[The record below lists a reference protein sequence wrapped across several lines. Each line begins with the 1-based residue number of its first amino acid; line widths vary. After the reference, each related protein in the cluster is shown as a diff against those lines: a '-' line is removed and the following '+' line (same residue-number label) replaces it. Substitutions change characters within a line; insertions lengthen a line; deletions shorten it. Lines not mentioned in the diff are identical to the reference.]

1 MSPYG
6 LDSQPTESFD
16 PQPDRGWSLTLG
28 RVGGLPVSVSYS
40 VFIAL
45 GLLVALVALLRHRE
59 GDADLPVITAVAVT
73 AWIIGWVVQASTYL
87 WLHLRTNA
95 RSSLLS
101 IGLIGVELSYPLHR
115 PRPWTALQNLCAAV
129 LSMSVLV
136 LFAGA
141 CFAMHLWKFDWFD
154 WQISQWW
161 AEVSRPGMG
170 LDSPATCYLAAAWM
184 FILQTACQLF
194 PLPRHQGRSALVSMA
209 WILAPNHGEAGQV
222 RFVRR
227 SLRII
232 ASITMI
238 AAALALVSGGQ
249 AYLPSWLMLAVVAM
263 MLLISSG
270 SDDVQLWVQSLYVA
284 QNDPA
289 ERYLQT
295 SVDLDHFDAEWEGL
309 DDDAVNRSSR
319 SGPGVSGRGLIA
331 RAKSRFQMFLRR
343 RKLRIVMQ
351 REQEEARDAEGL
363 DAVLQKVSKSGIE
376 SLSDQERKL
385 LQRVSKT
392 LQDRHS

>member
-6 LDSQPTESFD
+6 IDSQPTGSFD
-16 PQPDRGWSLTLG
+16 PQPDRGWSLLLG
-28 RVGGLPVSVSYS
+28 RVGGLPISVSYS
-40 VFIAL
+40 VFIAM

-73 AWIIGWVVQASTYL
+73 AWIFGWIVQSLTYL
-87 WLHLRTNA
+87 WLHLRTQA

-136 LFAGA
+136 LFAAA
-141 CFAMHLWKFDWFD
+141 CFAIHLWKFDWFG
-154 WQISQWW
+154 WQVSQWW
-161 AEVSRPGMG
+161 GELSRPGMG
-170 LDSPATCYLAAAWM
+170 LDSPSTCYLAAAWM

-194 PLPRHQGRSALVSMA
+194 PLPRHQGRSALFSLG
-209 WILAPNHGEAGQV
+209 WILASHHGEAGQV

-227 SLRII
+227 SLRVI
-232 ASITMI
+232 AAMTMI
-238 AAALALVSGGQ
+238 AAAWALVSGGQ

-295 SVDLDHFDAEWEGL
+295 SVDHEPFDAMWYGI
-309 DDDAVNRSSR
+309 DDQEVNRSSR
-319 SGPGVSGRGLIA
+319 AGTPTPGPGPFA
-331 RAKSRFQMFLRR
+331 RATSRFQMFLRR
-343 RKLRIVMQ
+343 RKLRTMMH

-363 DAVLQKVSKSGIE
+363 DAVLQKVSQSGMD
-376 SLSDQERKL
+376 SLTDQERKL

-392 LQDRHS
+392 LQDRD